1 MPLSCVVCM
10 QKYLGVFFPDKVE
23 RLYSCCRRK
32 EEAGEILFPFH
43 TGRPPI
49 FPLSRRKEGAT
60 CCTVGPLGRRRNRKK
75 KREHTSLAFKDAHRP
90 RKKGE
95 GEKTLCWLLSFHS
108 PPPPYVR
115 NVLLSPSLSPT
126 HIHVFLYYYP
136 PPGYLRRA
144 EGARA
149 RVSSSPCVPSF
160 PSSSFQFFSSIPF
173 FPGKVTP
180 CFFSPPLL
188 RRRIWKGKKK

>member
-1 MPLSCVVCM
+1 MCSRFLVVCM
-10 QKYLGVFFPDKVE
+10 QKYLGVYFPDKVG
-23 RLYSCCRRK
+23 RLHSCCRRE
-32 EEAGEILFPFH
+32 EEAGEILFLFH

-126 HIHVFLYYYP
+126 HIPVFLYYFP

-149 RVSSSPCVPSF
+149 CVSSSPCVPSF
-160 PSSSFQFFSSIPF
+160 SFLFSILFLHPPF
-173 FPGKVTP
+173 PWESHTLL
-180 CFFSPPLL
+180 FSPPLL